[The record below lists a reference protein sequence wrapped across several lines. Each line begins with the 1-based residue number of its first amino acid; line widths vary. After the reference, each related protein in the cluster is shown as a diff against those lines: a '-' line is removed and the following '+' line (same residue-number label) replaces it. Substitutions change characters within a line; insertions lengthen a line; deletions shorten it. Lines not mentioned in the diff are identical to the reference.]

1 MNCMCITSKTLF
13 ALCWALLCAQL
24 HAQVL
29 RSAEH
34 DPNEPV
40 YGDVRPQPSTELQA
54 KIKRMQE
61 LVRELQQSELGPT
74 EKQAAL
80 DELIRDHDA
89 ILRQHATW
97 IDWQQ
102 PQTIDSASLLLE
114 KMIFEEAAAI
124 APTGQSRE
132 QVLRNAPQHLA
143 LDPNE
148 PQASKIYEPPLLAPV
163 NPPGEQAR
171 STGQQTVEPS
181 ESVAPETGDAA
192 LPSPAVTDKAD
203 TRDQQT
209 TIDIGKT
216 AHVSVLADDQATS
229 NLHDDDTVLRDIKND
244 RGELVLFGK
253 MHLWAGGAVQVDAYY
268 GEGLF
273 TYDEGGG
280 SDSKSYIRR
289 AEGIL
294 RASLFEN
301 SEIKAQY
308 DFDTDI
314 FRSVYW
320 RYVFDSSA
328 RSVTVGNQKEPMG
341 QDWLL
346 GSKFTTALEPSA
358 PTSAFSS
365 YRSMGIRYNG
375 STALASK
382 DNPFKLWGDSRTYLV
397 TSIGLFGEDIEN
409 TNDTDKAVTGR
420 ISMGANK
427 SENSGYHLGVTASYR
442 DGEYDRIAPRP
453 GLQDV
458 SRIVLAEPEADTQAL
473 LGLEGMF
480 TRDSLHSQW
489 EVYYSDYSGG
499 EVDAQGWGG
508 YGQVGWLFNDKR
520 RTYRPNWGLWAPID
534 AAHEHV
540 FEVFGRVSLTHGDDD
555 LSSSNELYLLTLGG
569 NWYYRK
575 FRVNANIILADT
587 KRDLSNESNG
597 HALGLRLQYL
607 F

>member
-40 YGDVRPQPSTELQA
+40 YGDVRPQPSAALQA
-54 KIKRMQE
+54 KIVRMQE

-97 IDWQQ
+97 LDWQQ

-132 QVLRNAPQHLA
+132 QVLRNAPQHLE

-148 PQASKIYEPPLLAPV
+148 PQAAKVYEPPLLAPL
-163 NPPGEQAR
+163 NPSGEQVQAQ
-171 STGQQTVEPS
+171 STKQQTVEPS
-181 ESVAPETGDAA
+181 ESVAPETGDATQ
-192 LPSPAVTDKAD
+192 PSPAVTDKAD
-203 TRDQQT
+203 ARDQQKT
-209 TIDIGKT
+209 VDIGKT
-216 AHVSVLADDQATS
+216 AHVSVLADDQATAD
-229 NLHDDDTVLRDIKND
+229 LHDDNTVLRDIKND

-253 MHLWAGGAVQVDAYY
+253 IHLWAGSAVQLDAYY

-289 AEGIL
+289 GEGIL
-294 RASLFEN
+294 RASVFEH
-301 SEIKAQY
+301 SEVKAQY

-341 QDWLL
+341 LDWML
-346 GSKFTTALEPSA
+346 GNKFTTALEPSA

-365 YRSMGIRYNG
+365 YRSNGIRYNG
-375 STALASK
+375 STALDSK
-382 DNPFKLWGDSRTYLV
+382 DNPIKFWGDSRTYLV

-409 TNDTDKAVTGR
+409 TNDTDKAITGR
-420 ISMGANK
+420 ISMGGNT
-427 SENSGYHLGVTASYR
+427 SENAGYHLGVTASYR

-453 GLQDV
+453 GLEDV
-458 SRIVLAEPEADTQAL
+458 SRIVLAQPEADTQAL

-480 TRDSLHSQW
+480 TRGSLHSQW

-499 EVDAQGWGG
+499 DAQGWDGF
-508 YGQVGWLFNDKR
+508 GQVCWLLNGKR
-520 RTYRPNWGLWAPID
+520 RTYRSNWGLWAPIS

-540 FEVFGRVSLTHGDDD
+540 FEVFARASLTHGDDD
-555 LSSSNELYLLTLGG
+555 LNSSNELYLLTLGG

-597 HALGLRLQYL
+597 HALALRLQYL